1 MYFKEKSVELKEIL
15 MNIYESLKLSN
26 PPSLS
31 EHFKDVE
38 KHEKKISEIIFD
50 KEKIIKFNNEY
61 CVFSENNLEHII
73 KSIDEILKDK
83 GYILLCCAMYLFIKK
98 DISLSG
104 LKPPKDGT
112 VKSELALLPPLIA
125 NIIDFCNDAKIR
137 GVNKEILSK
146 TLSALDMYLNSNKNR
161 TGSIGTSEYHL
172 WLPRYGQG
180 KIFRI
185 GAFQFELF
193 TFNDEKTLSVH
204 IPSGTKLDVKEN
216 LINFRYA
223 LDFFNK
229 HYNDYDVKGFLCA
242 SWLMNP
248 HIEEIMGRKTNI
260 TRFGDMFDR
269 FEIDDAYEGVYVS
282 VFNCS
287 KPDNLDDLCENTSL
301 QKNIKKY
308 LKDGNQFKDY
318 GGFISLQKFNEM
330 VKEYL

>member
-1 MYFKEKSVELKEIL
+1 MRVKGKSIRLREIP
-15 MNIYESLKLSN
+15 MNIYESLKPLN
-26 PPSLS
+26 PSSFS
-31 EHFKDVE
+31 EYFDDVE
-38 KHEKKISEIIFD
+38 KHEKEISEIIFD
-50 KEKIIKFNNEY
+50 KEKITKFNNEY
-61 CVFSENNLEHII
+61 GVFCENHLEHII
-73 KSIDEILKDK
+73 KAIDEILCDE
-83 GYILLCCAMYLFIKK
+83 GYILICCAMYLFIKK

-104 LKPPKDGT
+104 LTPPKDGT
-112 VKSELALLPPLIA
+112 IKSEFALLPPLIA
-125 NIIDFCNDAKIR
+125 NIIDFCNDAKMR
-137 GVNKEILSK
+137 GVKKEILSN

-161 TGSIGTSEYHL
+161 TGRIGTSEYHL

-180 KIFRI
+180 KIFRL

-204 IPSGTKLDVKEN
+204 IPNGTKLDVKEN
-216 LINFRYA
+216 LMNFRYA
-223 LDFFNK
+223 YDFFNK
-229 HYNDYDVKGFLCA
+229 HYNDYDIKGFLCA

-269 FEIDDAYEGVYVS
+269 FEIEGANEGVYVN
-282 VFNCS
+282 VFNIS

-318 GGFISLQKFNEM
+318 GGFISIQRFNEM
-330 VKEYL
+330 VKKYL